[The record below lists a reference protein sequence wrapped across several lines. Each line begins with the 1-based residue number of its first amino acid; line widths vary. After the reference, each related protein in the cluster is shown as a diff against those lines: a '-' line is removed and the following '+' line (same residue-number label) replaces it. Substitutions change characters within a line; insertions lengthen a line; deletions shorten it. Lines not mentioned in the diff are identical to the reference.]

1 MKRNWFLW
9 LVLIAF
15 LWTVVSLHAELEA
28 AFATFLEGQH
38 IWLAAAVIAQA
49 AAFYA
54 RAQTYHTAFNIVD
67 VESRPF
73 RLMGLVIAG
82 MFVNAIGPTGGSASM
97 ALFVRDLSRE
107 EQSSARTTVGTLLV
121 LLINYIAFFFVLA
134 VGYTVLFVR
143 HKLQPYEITGAAIL
157 LLIMSVVFG
166 ILIMGLHWPNRLG
179 NLLNRAQKLTKR
191 VVGWFKRP
199 SPLREDWA
207 ERTTHEFSEAAN
219 TLNTHRVGMVKTI
232 GIALSANILE
242 IAALFAAFMAF
253 HQWIGLGP
261 LVAGYAVA
269 FVLSIVVPTPRGIG
283 VVESAVPLIY
293 ASLGVPLEV
302 ATVVVLSFRFV
313 SIWMPIL
320 IGFLLMQSMHLRSDG
335 SGNGRE
341 SAAR

>member
-9 LVLIAF
+9 LLLIAF
-15 LWTVVSLHAELEA
+15 LWTVISLRSELET

-38 IWLAAAVIAQA
+38 IWLVAAVIAQA
-49 AAFYA
+49 IAFYA
-54 RAQTYHTAFNIVD
+54 RAQTYHSAFNIVD
-67 VESRPF
+67 VASRPI

-107 EQSSARTTVGTLLV
+107 GQSSARTTVGTLLV

-143 HKLQPYEITGAAIL
+143 HQLNPYEITGAAIL
-157 LLIMSVVFG
+157 LMIMSVVFA
-166 ILIMGLHWPNRLG
+166 ILIMGLRWPGRLDS
-179 NLLNRAQKLTKR
+179 LLNRAQGLVR
-191 VVGWFKRP
+191 RIYGGFKRQ
-199 SPLREDWA
+199 SPLAEDWA
-207 ERTTHEFSEAAN
+207 ERTTREFSEAAN
-219 TLNTHRVGMVKTI
+219 TLNMHRTGMVKTI
-232 GIALSANILE
+232 GIALSANIFE
-242 IAALFAAFMAF
+242 IAGLFAAFMAF

-261 LVAGYAVA
+261 LVAGYSVA

-293 ASLGVPLEV
+293 SSLGVPLEA

-313 SIWMPIL
+313 SIWIPIL
-320 IGFLLMQSMHLRSDG
+320 LGFLLMQSMHLRSSDD
-335 SGNGRE
+335 SGQE